1 MIGPALSLTNGVSR
15 DNDYPGVEKMES
27 EDIVEEKPKVM
38 REKFLFDSKA
48 ANCRRPV
55 AANGT
60 RAERVRGSS

>member
-1 MIGPALSLTNGVSR
+1 
-15 DNDYPGVEKMES
+15 MES

-60 RAERVRGSS
+60 RAGRVRGGS